1 MTTAQSASSSAG
13 NAMPAPLLRD
23 AAWRQLCQELRDAQE
38 ARSQFMAQ
46 LGGRA
51 YKHRHSLH
59 MPLSPQETAQ
69 IAALEAAIADVDLR
83 MRAFTEAE
91 ADLGA

>member
-1 MTTAQSASSSAG
+1 MNTAHTASIPASSQ
-13 NAMPAPLLRD
+13 MPAPLLRD

-38 ARSQFMAQ
+38 ARTQFMAQ

-83 MRAFTEAE
+83 MRAFTEADS
-91 ADLGA
+91 DLGA